1 MAHATVSPGRE
12 RSTHSPSRPTA
23 LPVRF
28 ILLTKTSW
36 NEPPRIRHQVTEM
49 LLRRGH
55 DVLFVERNAWLGR
68 VVVRREGPLV
78 VARHGEMIH
87 HQLRVFPWLSRMNA
101 MMEASGLDAIGIGAD
116 RETIILN
123 FNYDHYFIR
132 DLAPHNAI
140 VSVLNDDFIAA
151 ARWFSRR
158 EASRVLEATLRISD
172 HTLVVSRPLHAQA
185 RRFTDRASLFL
196 PWARRPYSA
205 PASGASR
212 SEVLYWGYI
221 NDRIDLALVTELM
234 SLGVIVNFIGPVS
247 GSRKVAELVAY
258 RNARY
263 HGQGQLND
271 FSEILD
277 RCACSILPY
286 DMTNSVVVATT
297 ISNRAFDLLS
307 AGFPLLYSPL
317 PALLDAPTRV
327 IRVCRT
333 ANDYVEGLRE
343 SAADFDAVQPLISD
357 FLRAHS
363 EDERYS
369 QLMAVVESAR
379 NLHRT
384 FAD

>member
-1 MAHATVSPGRE
+1 MLRIVQPKGSPHLP
-12 RSTHSPSRPTA
+12 RSSTDI
-23 LPVRF
+23 PVRF
-28 ILLTKTSW
+28 VVLTKTRW
-36 NEPPRIRHQVTEM
+36 HEPPRIRHQVTDM
-49 LLRRGH
+49 LVRRGH

-68 VVVRREGPLV
+68 VNVRTEGKLMI
-78 VARHGEMIH
+78 ARHGEMIH
-87 HQLRVFPWLSRMNA
+87 HQLRVVPWLSRLNA
-101 MMEASGLDAIGIGAD
+101 TMEAAGLDAIGLGTD
-116 RETIILN
+116 PDTIILN

-132 DLAPHNAI
+132 KLAPRNTI

-158 EASRVLEATLRISD
+158 EAARVLEATLRMSD
-172 HTLVVSRPLHAQA
+172 HTLVVSHPLHDQA
-185 RRFTDRASLFL
+185 RRFTDRTSLFF
-196 PWARRPYSA
+196 PWARRPYTL
-205 PASGASR
+205 PASGRLR

-234 SLGVIVNFIGPVS
+234 ALGVIVNFIGPVS
-247 GSRKVAELVAY
+247 GTRKVAELMEH
-258 RNARY
+258 RNARH
-263 HGQGQLND
+263 HGQGQLDD
-271 FSEILD
+271 FGEVLD

-286 DMTNSVVVATT
+286 DMTNAVVVATT

-317 PALLDAPTRV
+317 PALLDAPTQV

-333 ANDYVEGLRE
+333 AGDYVEGLRE
-343 SAADFDAVQPLISD
+343 SAATFDAVQPVIAD

-369 QLMAVVESAR
+369 QLMTVIESAR